1 MVHMR
6 KNEKRM
12 FPSDCKQY
20 PVYGT
25 DAKFLKI
32 ENNRIAYLSD
42 IWTDTKTEFIGHLD
56 FLLA

>member
-1 MVHMR
+1 
-6 KNEKRM
+6 M

-42 IWTDTKTEFIGHLD
+42 IWTDRKTEFIGHLGK
-56 FLLA
+56 LIEIG

>member
-1 MVHMR
+1 VVHMR
-6 KNEKRM
+6 KSEKRM
-12 FPSDCKQY
+12 FPSDRKQY

-42 IWTDTKTEFIGHLD
+42 IWTDRKTKFIGHLD